1 MLGPTVR
8 HWFAD
13 NVFLKNRDRF
23 SEYLLECPSAEVKTN
38 LYRRCAAATVVN
50 TQVRNMFAKMI
61 TFLCVATNKDP
72 PIEVSVTTN
81 AGTGEDY
88 NYVGNILYAV

>member
-1 MLGPTVR
+1 
-8 HWFAD
+8 
-13 NVFLKNRDRF
+13 
-23 SEYLLECPSAEVKTN
+23 
-38 LYRRCAAATVVN
+38 
-50 TQVRNMFAKMI
+50 MFAKMI